1 MSLESRSS
9 NNDDEVFVASS
20 EQTSAQYMGIT
31 IFVVAYFVW
40 TTSCIQRAINVGDEL
55 RHKAT
60 VDDITLCP
68 PVVVSANHHDSIS
81 DTSSQP
87 RRQMIRKTIKS
98 IEERLEMEWNTTT
111 LHTTPNTTSVDDDGC
126 TRKVLTNLHIPK
138 QLRTLDHSAGQV
150 ISTSDS
156 FIH

>member
-20 EQTSAQYMGIT
+20 EQTSAQYMGIA

-87 RRQMIRKTIKS
+87 RRRMIRKTIQS
-98 IEERLEMEWNTTT
+98 IVERLEMEWNTTT

-138 QLRTLDHSAGQV
+138 QLRTLDHSVGQV
-150 ISTSDS
+150 N
-156 FIH
+156 